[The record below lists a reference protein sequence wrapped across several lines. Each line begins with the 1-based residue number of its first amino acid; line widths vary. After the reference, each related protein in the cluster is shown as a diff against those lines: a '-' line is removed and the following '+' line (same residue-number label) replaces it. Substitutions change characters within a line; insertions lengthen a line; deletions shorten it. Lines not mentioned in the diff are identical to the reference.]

1 MTQYLFIF
9 FCILCSF
16 LIVLS
21 SYRKLKSLILILF
34 AGWLFRLTLLWTDYY
49 GIFRIPGSDAD
60 SASFIRYADF
70 LTTLSWSQMLEL
82 YNPVH
87 AFNGYVWYAALVMR
101 VVGFHELIM
110 PALNLLAGTIGLV
123 FSCLIIQEMWGKK
136 AAKIATWILA
146 LYPFAAFNSAIA
158 LREELAI
165 TAFIIGLFY
174 LLRWAR
180 NQSFL
185 GIFIAAI
192 FFGIATSIHAG
203 FVGAFVG
210 MALFMGVKAFRS
222 VKVLIKGRAISRK
235 EFLNTIGSIFGLA
248 ILVGIITVG
257 GGLSL
262 GKGITVGGEDGTQ
275 ALVESIESRF
285 ERDALGGSAY
295 PAVLATGDPFT
306 QPWLI
311 PARMVYFHLSPFPW
325 DIKSPRHLLGLVSAL
340 LYSFLFY
347 RIYKGWPKLK
357 ERPEHEVMLY
367 MLLGLTFVFGIGVT
381 NIGTAIRHKAKFLIL
396 IVLMAAASFS
406 SVKRKSRIR

>member
-16 LIVLS
+16 LIILS
-21 SYRKLKSLILILF
+21 SYSKLKSLILVLF
-34 AGWLFRLTLLWTDYY
+34 AGWLFRFALLLADYY
-49 GIFRIPGSDAD
+49 DIFKIPGSDAD

-110 PALNLLAGTIGLV
+110 PALNLIAGSIGLV
-123 FSCLIIQEMWGKK
+123 FSCLIIQEMWEKK
-136 AAKIATWILA
+136 AAKIAAWILA

-158 LREELAI
+158 LREEFAI

-180 NQSFL
+180 NQSFF
-185 GIFIAAI
+185 GIFIATI

-210 MALFMGVKAFRS
+210 MALFMGARALRAF
-222 VKVLIKGRAISRK
+222 KELIKGKSISRK
-235 EFLNTIGSIFGLA
+235 ELLNSTGSLFGLA
-248 ILVGIITVG
+248 VLIGIITIG

-262 GKGITVGGEDGTQ
+262 GKGITVGGEAGTNT
-275 ALVESIESRF
+275 LVESIESRF
-285 ERDALGGSAY
+285 ERDAVGGSAY
-295 PAVLATGDPFT
+295 PAAIATGDPFT

-311 PARMVYFHLSPFPW
+311 PARMIYFHLSPFPW

-340 LYSFLFY
+340 LYTFLFY

-357 ERPEHEVMLY
+357 ERPEHEVMFF
-367 MLLGLTFVFGIGVT
+367 MLLGLTFVFAIGVT

-396 IVLMAAASFS
+396 ILLMAASSFS
-406 SVKRKSRIR
+406 SLKRKSRIR